1 MSIEDVDYMKQNSIK
16 ENYTFIVD
24 SKFRNQE
31 EYPDPNNYVVNF
43 DIPFKNVFGIEI
55 LDVSIPKTMYNID
68 NDTNKLYIYINTTK
82 NAIINY
88 FDMVEGLEWEKF
100 DNIKN
105 IQKDSEIIN
114 YILSDNLKNSRVID
128 SSHYYGITNL
138 NKYNYISVVDILQWN
153 RIVIDI
159 NTIDNNSYYTSI
171 YNVKLSEDLKI
182 NNIFQNSIYT
192 KYYSNH
198 DQLNEYNI
206 NDLRS
211 YNVIPIIDSEYDEK
225 YYLKW
230 YNTGTEQIENNY
242 GLKWEYIGNTKP
254 IHGNNINNDFLIN
267 NIIDNGLELSFE
279 KFESLNIDISNKN
292 NYIEIIN
299 DNVKN
304 YYKPK
309 TNINVGYKWVDIDI
323 ESNYYQ
329 EYENDNLGNEIKNKI
344 YNQPNEEL
352 SFTNEELNDL
362 NFDYNNDINIFIKI
376 ITGLKWRITNSINDS
391 GENRINSDTITL
403 LIRAK
408 SIANIID
415 LEITDFTITE
425 KNFLMNNINSNSYI
439 LIDNIIWRTEYTT
452 YVPDGTIDINGNKKK
467 KWLINNN
474 LVNLIK
480 NTDNYEE
487 KYNQIIINEL
497 DWNNLN
503 IENDELLSDT
513 IILVDNNYYKILP
526 SYHYIPN
533 INYYYPKDILS
544 VNIINEYQKILDI
557 FFELFIIEIPI
568 GNYTLNKLIV
578 TLNTKFN
585 ENINSVILNRKIEDV
600 NKNTVLIDID
610 NFELELQCAGNTIP
624 ADIQNIL
631 KFEGNRH
638 IIFDMNKSTLNKTLG
653 FYSKV
658 SDNLEFINNY
668 SYLNINKIITYE
680 KFYHSIK
687 LINNK
692 HAIVSPGI
700 VYLIGYDYIILKCP
714 EIEEHLYGSLSYT
727 KNRIGLAKIRVSNW
741 GLNEES
747 TSYLK
752 LKLREFHP
760 IGKLSKITL
769 QFENSEGNL
778 YNFRGVN
785 HNIVFAIHYY
795 SAKQKQNFEKSII
808 NPEYKMNFMDYKYSQ
823 EEKEEESDIEN
834 NDNNSHINIED
845 YKKME
850 KKYSDKKF
858 ENSYELDYNR
868 IRENLY
874 NNIDDDSDI
883 E

>member
-31 EYPDPNNYVVNF
+31 EYPNPNNYVVNF

-55 LDVSIPKTMYNID
+55 LDVSVPKTMYNID
-68 NDTNKLYIYINTTK
+68 NDTNKLYININTTK

-100 DNIKN
+100 DNIIN
-105 IQKDSEIIN
+105 IQEDNEIIN
-114 YILSDNLKNSRVID
+114 YILSDNLKNNTIID
-128 SSHYYGITNL
+128 SINNYGITNL
-138 NKYNYISVVDILQWN
+138 NKYNYIRVVDILHWN
-153 RIVIDI
+153 RIEIDV
-159 NTIDNNSYYTSI
+159 NTIDTNFYYTSI
-171 YNVKLSEDLKI
+171 YNIKLSEDLKI
-182 NNIFQNSIYT
+182 NNNFQNP
-192 KYYSNH
+192 
-198 DQLNEYNI
+198 DQLNEYEI
-206 NDLRS
+206 NNLRT

-230 YNTGTEQIENNY
+230 YNIGSEQIENNY
-242 GLKWEYIGNTKP
+242 GLKWEYIGNIQP

-267 NIIDNGLELSFE
+267 NIINNELELSFE
-279 KFESLNIDISNKN
+279 KFELLNIDISNKN

-299 DNVKN
+299 NNIQN

-309 TNINVGYKWVDIDI
+309 TNINVGNKWINIDI
-323 ESNYYQ
+323 ESNNYE
-329 EYENDNLGNEIKNKI
+329 EYKNDILGNEIKKKI
-344 YNQPNEEL
+344 LNNEEL
-352 SFTNEELNDL
+352 IFTNQKLNDL
-362 NFDYNNDINIFIKI
+362 NFDFNNDINIFIKI

-391 GENRINSDTITL
+391 GENLIDNSEIIKLIKDKSKNITD
-403 LIRAK
+403 
-408 SIANIID
+408 IID
-415 LEITDFTITE
+415 LEISDFTFFD
-425 KNFLMNNINSNSYI
+425 KNFFINNINSNSYI

-452 YVPDGTIDINGNKKK
+452 YVPDGTININGNIKKL
-467 KWLINNN
+467 WLNNNN

-480 NTDNYEE
+480 NTDNYEQ
-487 KYNQIIINEL
+487 KYNQIIINEIE
-497 DWNNLN
+497 WNNLN
-503 IENDELLSDT
+503 IENDELLSNT
-513 IILVDNNYYKILP
+513 IIVVDNYYYKILP
-526 SYHYIPN
+526 SYHYISN
-533 INYYYPKDILS
+533 IHYYYAKDILN
-544 VNIINEYQKILDI
+544 VNSINDYQKLLDL

-578 TLNTKFN
+578 TLNTLFR
-585 ENINSVILNRKIEDV
+585 ENINSVILNRKNEDV
-600 NKNTVLIDID
+600 NKNSILTDID
-610 NFELELQCAGNTIP
+610 NFELELQCTGNTIP

-668 SYLNINKIITYE
+668 SYLNINKINTYE

-687 LINNK
+687 IINSNK
-692 HAIVSPGI
+692 HRIVSPGI
-700 VYLIGYDYIILKCP
+700 VYLIGSEYIILKCP

-727 KNRIGLAKIRVSNW
+727 KNTIGLAKIRVSNW

-769 QFENSEGNL
+769 QFENAEGNL
-778 YNFRGVN
+778 YDFRGVN

-808 NPEYKMNFMDYKYSQ
+808 NPQYKMNFMDYKYSQ
-823 EEKEEESDIEN
+823 EEKEEDSDIE
-834 NDNNSHINIED
+834 DDENNSLINIED

-850 KKYSDKKF
+850 QKYSDKKF
-858 ENSYELDYNR
+858 ENGYELDYNK
-868 IRENLY
+868 IRKNLY
-874 NNIDDDSDI
+874 DNINDDL
-883 E
+883 EYE

>member
-31 EYPDPNNYVVNF
+31 EYPNPNNYVVNF

-55 LDVSIPKTMYNID
+55 LDVSVPKTMYNID

-82 NAIINY
+82 NAIVNY
-88 FDMVEGLEWEKF
+88 FDMTEGLEWEKF
-100 DNIKN
+100 DNIRN
-105 IQKDSEIIN
+105 IQEDSEIIN
-114 YILSDNLKNSRVID
+114 YILSDNLKNNTIID
-128 SSHYYGITNL
+128 SINNYGITNL
-138 NKYNYISVVDILQWN
+138 NKYNYISVVDILNWN
-153 RIVIDI
+153 RIVIDV
-159 NTIDNNSYYTSI
+159 NTIDNDSNYTSI
-171 YNVKLSEDLKI
+171 YNIKLSEDLKI
-182 NNIFQNSIYT
+182 NNIFQNP
-192 KYYSNH
+192 
-198 DQLNEYNI
+198 DQLNEYDI
-206 NDLRS
+206 NNLRT

-230 YNTGTEQIENNY
+230 YNIGSEQIENNY
-242 GLKWEYIGNTKP
+242 GLKWEYIGNTTP
-254 IHGNNINNDFLIN
+254 IHGNNINNNFLIN
-267 NIIDNGLELSFE
+267 NIINNELELSFE

-299 DNVKN
+299 DNIKN

-309 TNINVGYKWVDIDI
+309 TNINVGNKWTNIDI

-329 EYENDNLGNEIKNKI
+329 EYENNNLGNEIKNKI
-344 YNQPNEEL
+344 YNNEEL
-352 SFTNEELNDL
+352 IFTNEKLNDL
-362 NFDYNNDINIFIKI
+362 NFDYNNGINIFIKI

-391 GENRINSDTITL
+391 GENLIDNTEIIR
-403 LIRAK
+403 LIRDK
-408 SIANIID
+408 SKNITDIID
-415 LEITDFTITE
+415 LEISDFTIFD
-425 KNFLMNNINSNSYI
+425 KNFFINNINSNSYI

-452 YVPDGTIDINGNKKK
+452 YIPDGTININGNIKKE
-467 KWLINNN
+467 WLINNN
-474 LVNLIK
+474 LVDLIK
-480 NTDNYEE
+480 NSDNYQQ
-487 KYNQIIINEL
+487 KYNQIIINEIE
-497 DWNNLN
+497 WNNLN
-503 IENDELLSDT
+503 IENDELLSNT
-513 IILVDNNYYKILP
+513 IIIVDNYYYKILP
-526 SYHYIPN
+526 SYHYISN
-533 INYYYPKDILS
+533 IHYYYAKDILNVNS
-544 VNIINEYQKILDI
+544 VNDYQKLLDL

-578 TLNTKFN
+578 TLNTKFR

-600 NKNTVLIDID
+600 NKDTILIDID
-610 NFELELQCAGNTIP
+610 NFEMGLLCAGNTIP

-638 IIFDMNKSTLNKTLG
+638 IILDMNKSTLNKTLG

-658 SDNLEFINNY
+658 TDNLEFINNY
-668 SYLNINKIITYE
+668 TYLNINKINTYE

-687 LINNK
+687 IIDSNK
-692 HAIVSPGI
+692 YRIIAPGI
-700 VYLIGYDYIILKCP
+700 VYLIGSEYIILKCP

-727 KNRIGLAKIRVSNW
+727 KNTIGLAKIRVSNW

-769 QFENSEGNL
+769 QFENAEGNL
-778 YNFRGVN
+778 YDFRGVN
-785 HNIVFAIHYY
+785 HNIVFAVHYY
-795 SAKQKQNFEKSII
+795 SAKQKQIFEKSII

-823 EEKEEESDIEN
+823 EEKEEESDIE
-834 NDNNSHINIED
+834 DDENNSLINIED

-858 ENSYELDYNR
+858 ENGYELDYNR
-868 IRENLY
+868 IREKLY
-874 NNIDDDSDI
+874 DNINDDS
-883 E
+883 ENE

>member
-31 EYPDPNNYVVNF
+31 EYPNPNNYVVNF

-55 LDVSIPKTMYNID
+55 LDVSVPKTMYNID

-82 NAIINY
+82 NAIMNY
-88 FDMVEGLEWEKF
+88 FDMAEGLEWEKF
-100 DNIKN
+100 DNIRN
-105 IQKDSEIIN
+105 IQEDSEIIN
-114 YILSDNLKNSRVID
+114 YILSDNLKNNTIID
-128 SSHYYGITNL
+128 SINNYGITNL
-138 NKYNYISVVDILQWN
+138 NKYNYISVVDILNWN
-153 RIVIDI
+153 RIVIDV
-159 NTIDNNSYYTSI
+159 NTIDNDSNYTSI
-171 YNVKLSEDLKI
+171 YNIKLSEDLKI
-182 NNIFQNSIYT
+182 NNIFQNP
-192 KYYSNH
+192 
-198 DQLNEYNI
+198 DQLNEYDI
-206 NDLRS
+206 NNLRT

-230 YNTGTEQIENNY
+230 YNIGTEQIENNY

-267 NIIDNGLELSFE
+267 NIINNELELSFE

-299 DNVKN
+299 DNIKN

-309 TNINVGYKWVDIDI
+309 TNINVGNKWTNIDI

-329 EYENDNLGNEIKNKI
+329 EYENNNLGNEIKNKI
-344 YNQPNEEL
+344 YNNEEL
-352 SFTNEELNDL
+352 IFTNEKLNDL

-391 GENRINSDTITL
+391 GENLIDNSEIIR
-403 LIRAK
+403 LIRDK
-408 SIANIID
+408 SKNITDIID
-415 LEITDFTITE
+415 FEISDFTIFD
-425 KNFLMNNINSNSYI
+425 KNFFITNINSNSYI

-452 YVPDGTIDINGNKKK
+452 YVPDGTVDINGNIKKE
-467 KWLINNN
+467 WLINNN

-480 NTDNYEE
+480 NTDNYEQ
-487 KYNQIIINEL
+487 KYNQIIINEIE
-497 DWNNLN
+497 WNNLN
-503 IENDELLSDT
+503 IENDELLSNT
-513 IILVDNNYYKILP
+513 IIIVDNYYYKILP
-526 SYHYIPN
+526 SYHYISN
-533 INYYYPKDILS
+533 IHYYYAKDILN
-544 VNIINEYQKILDI
+544 VNSINDYQKLLDL

-578 TLNTKFN
+578 KLNTKFR

-600 NKNTVLIDID
+600 NKNTILIDID
-610 NFELELQCAGNTIP
+610 NFELELQCSGNTIP

-668 SYLNINKIITYE
+668 SYLNINKINTYE

-687 LINNK
+687 IIDSNK
-692 HAIVSPGI
+692 NRIIAPGI
-700 VYLIGYDYIILKCP
+700 VYLIGSEYIILKCP

-727 KNRIGLAKIRVSNW
+727 KNTIGLAKIRVTNW

-769 QFENSEGNL
+769 QFENAEGNL
-778 YNFRGVN
+778 YDFRGVN
-785 HNIVFAIHYY
+785 HNIVFAVHYY

-823 EEKEEESDIEN
+823 EEKEEESDIE
-834 NDNNSHINIED
+834 DDENNSLINIEE

-850 KKYSDKKF
+850 QKYSDKKF
-858 ENSYELDYNR
+858 ENGYELDYNK
-868 IRENLY
+868 IRKNLY
-874 NNIDDDSDI
+874 DNINDDS
-883 E
+883 ENE

>member
-31 EYPDPNNYVVNF
+31 EYPNPNNYVVNF

-55 LDVSIPKTMYNID
+55 LDVSVPKTMYNID

-88 FDMVEGLEWEKF
+88 FDMAEGLEWEKL

-105 IQKDSEIIN
+105 IEDIEIIN
-114 YILSDNLKNSRVID
+114 YILSDNLKNNIIID
-128 SSHYYGITNL
+128 NINNYGITNL
-138 NKYNYISVVDILQWN
+138 NKYNYISVVDILKWN
-153 RIVIDI
+153 RIVIDVD
-159 NTIDNNSYYTSI
+159 TIDNNLNYTSI
-171 YNVKLSEDLKI
+171 YNPKLSEDLKI
-182 NNIFQNSIYT
+182 NSIFQN
-192 KYYSNH
+192 H
-198 DQLNEYNI
+198 DKLKEYDI
-206 NDLRS
+206 NNLRT
-211 YNVIPIIDSEYDEK
+211 YNVIPIIDSDYDEK

-230 YNTGTEQIENNY
+230 YNIGSELIENNY

-254 IHGNNINNDFLIN
+254 RDGNNINNDFLIN
-267 NIIDNGLELSFE
+267 NIINNEFELSFE
-279 KFESLNIDISNKN
+279 KFESLNIDTSNKN

-299 DNVKN
+299 DNIKN

-309 TNINVGYKWVDIDI
+309 TNINIGKKWINIDI
-323 ESNYYQ
+323 ESNNYK
-329 EYENDNLGNEIKNKI
+329 EYENDSLGNEIKIKF
-344 YNQPNEEL
+344 YNDEDL
-352 SFTNEELNDL
+352 IFTNEKLNDI
-362 NFDYNNDINIFIKI
+362 NFDFNNGINIFIKI
-376 ITGLKWRITNSINDS
+376 ITGLKWKIVNSVNDS
-391 GENRINSDTITL
+391 GDNLINNSEIITL
-403 LIRAK
+403 IRDKTSK
-408 SIANIID
+408 SITDIID
-415 LEITDFTITE
+415 LDKNDFT
-425 KNFLMNNINSNSYI
+425 NFDINFFLNNINYNSYI

-452 YVPDGTIDINGNKKK
+452 YIPDGTIYIVNENNENKQKK
-467 KWLINNN
+467 LWLINNN

-480 NTDNYEE
+480 NTNNYQE
-487 KYNQIIINEL
+487 KYNQIIINQIE
-497 DWNNLN
+497 WNNLN
-503 IENDELLSDT
+503 IVNDELLSNT
-513 IILVDNNYYKILP
+513 IITVDNNYYIILP
-526 SYHYIPN
+526 SYHYISN
-533 INYYYPKDILS
+533 INYYYAKDILNMN
-544 VNIINEYQKILDI
+544 VINDYQKILDL

-578 TLNTKFN
+578 KLNTIFREK
-585 ENINSVILNRKIEDV
+585 INSVILNRKIEDV
-600 NKNTVLIDID
+600 NKNTILIDID
-610 NFELELQCAGNTIP
+610 NFELELQCSGNTIP

-631 KFEGNRH
+631 KFEGNRN

-668 SYLNINKIITYE
+668 SYLNINKINIYE

-687 LINNK
+687 IINSNK
-692 HAIVSPGI
+692 YRIIAPGI
-700 VYLIGYDYIILKCP
+700 VYLIGSEYIILKCP

-727 KNRIGLAKIRVSNW
+727 KNTIGLAKIRVSNW

-769 QFENSEGNL
+769 LFENSEGNL
-778 YNFRGVN
+778 YDFRGVN
-785 HNIVFAIHYY
+785 HNIVFAVHYY
-795 SAKQKQNFEKSII
+795 SAKQKQKFEKSII
-808 NPEYKMNFMDYKYSQ
+808 NPEYKINFMDYKYSQ
-823 EEKEEESDIEN
+823 EEKEEESDIE
-834 NDNNSHINIED
+834 DDENNSLINIED

-858 ENSYELDYNR
+858 ENGYELDYNK
-868 IRENLY
+868 IREKIY
-874 NNIDDDSDI
+874 NNIDNDSDN

>member
-31 EYPDPNNYVVNF
+31 EYPNPNNYVVNF

-55 LDVSIPKTMYNID
+55 LDVSVPKTMYNID

-82 NAIINY
+82 NAITNY

-100 DNIKN
+100 DNIRN
-105 IQKDSEIIN
+105 IQEDSEIIN
-114 YILSDNLKNSRVID
+114 YILSDNLKNNTIID
-128 SSHYYGITNL
+128 SINNYGITNL
-138 NKYNYISVVDILQWN
+138 NKYNYISVVDILNWN
-153 RIVIDI
+153 RIVIDV
-159 NTIDNNSYYTSI
+159 NTIDNDSNYTSI
-171 YNVKLSEDLKI
+171 YNIKLSEDLKI
-182 NNIFQNSIYT
+182 NNIFQNR
-192 KYYSNH
+192 
-198 DQLNEYNI
+198 DQLNEYDI
-206 NDLRS
+206 NNLRT

-230 YNTGTEQIENNY
+230 YNIGTEQIENNY

-267 NIIDNGLELSFE
+267 NIIDNELELSFE

-299 DNVKN
+299 NNIKN

-309 TNINVGYKWVDIDI
+309 TNINVGNKWTNIDI

-329 EYENDNLGNEIKNKI
+329 EYENNNLGNEIKNKI
-344 YNQPNEEL
+344 YNNEEL
-352 SFTNEELNDL
+352 IFTNEKLNDL

-391 GENRINSDTITL
+391 GENLIDNSEIITL
-403 LIRAK
+403 IRNK
-408 SIANIID
+408 SKNITDIID
-415 LEITDFTITE
+415 LEISDFTIFD
-425 KNFLMNNINSNSYI
+425 KNFFINNINSNSYI
-439 LIDNIIWRTEYTT
+439 LIDNIIWRTEYTA
-452 YVPDGTIDINGNKKK
+452 YVPDGTIDINGNIKKL
-467 KWLINNN
+467 WLINNN

-480 NTDNYEE
+480 NTDNYEQ
-487 KYNQIIINEL
+487 KYNQIIINEIE
-497 DWNNLN
+497 WNNLN
-503 IENDELLSDT
+503 IENDELLSNT
-513 IILVDNNYYKILP
+513 IIIVDNYYYKILP
-526 SYHYIPN
+526 SYHYISN
-533 INYYYPKDILS
+533 IHYYYAKDILN
-544 VNIINEYQKILDI
+544 VNSINDYQKLLDL

-578 TLNTKFN
+578 KLNTKFR

-600 NKNTVLIDID
+600 NKNTILIDID
-610 NFELELQCAGNTIP
+610 NFELELQCSGNTIP

-668 SYLNINKIITYE
+668 SYLNINKINAYE

-687 LINNK
+687 IIDSNK
-692 HAIVSPGI
+692 YRIIAPGI
-700 VYLIGYDYIILKCP
+700 VYLIGSEYIILKCP

-727 KNRIGLAKIRVSNW
+727 KNTIGLAKIRVTNW

-769 QFENSEGNL
+769 QFENAEGNL
-778 YNFRGVN
+778 YDFRGVN
-785 HNIVFAIHYY
+785 HNIVFAVHYY

-823 EEKEEESDIEN
+823 EEKEEESDIE
-834 NDNNSHINIED
+834 DDENNSLINIEE

-850 KKYSDKKF
+850 QKYSDKKF
-858 ENSYELDYNR
+858 ENGYELDYNK
-868 IRENLY
+868 IRKKLY
-874 NNIDDDSDI
+874 DNINDDS
-883 E
+883 ENE